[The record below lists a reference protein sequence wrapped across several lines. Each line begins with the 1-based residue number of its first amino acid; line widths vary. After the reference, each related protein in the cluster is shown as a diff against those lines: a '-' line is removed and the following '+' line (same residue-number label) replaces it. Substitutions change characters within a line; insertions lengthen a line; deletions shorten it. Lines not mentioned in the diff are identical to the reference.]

1 MYANAKSCVKI
12 SRGKTTAG
20 FPCQKGVR
28 QGCNLSPLLFNL
40 FTSDLELELGINNA
54 GVEMFNT
61 RLDLL
66 MYADDIILLSQSA
79 AGLQKHLKSLQ
90 SFCQKWKLE
99 VNTEKTKICIFG
111 RSRYQGPFLWKDFHL
126 ETVQTYCYLGIWFSK
141 NGKFNK
147 ARQHISQQ
155 ARKASH
161 CYTYT
166 QVWNIH
172 QSR

>member
-40 FTSDLELELGINNA
+40 FTSDLEQELGVNNA
-54 GVEMFNT
+54 GIEMFNT

-79 AGLQKHLKSLQ
+79 SGLQ
-90 SFCQKWKLE
+90 
-99 VNTEKTKICIFG
+99 NIFRLYSHFAG
-111 RSRYQGPFLWKDFHL
+111 
-126 ETVQTYCYLGIWFSK
+126 
-141 NGKFNK
+141 NGNL
-147 ARQHISQQ
+147 R
-155 ARKASH
+155 
-161 CYTYT
+161 
-166 QVWNIH
+166 
-172 QSR
+172 